1 MATASPAIEAR
12 ASELFAQVQAAKL
25 DRSQLS
31 EAASAELTP
40 DVERQAATA
49 LRRLG
54 KPIAFTFVGSQFYPK
69 SRDEGYSFRV
79 DFRKKP
85 PRVWFFAVDPH
96 GKIDNLL
103 FYPYVAP
110 AAHLTEAQ
118 LLSALRRKLNRDA
131 GAGRFSGDVLVA
143 KDGKPIFAR
152 AYGLAD
158 RERKIPNALETKFR
172 VGSMDKM
179 FTAVAILQLV
189 QSGKVDLNARLIH
202 YLPDYPNKTLAS
214 KVTID
219 DLLTHTGGT
228 GDIFGP
234 AFDAHRLQLR
244 TLDDYVGLYG
254 KRPLEFEPG
263 SRFDYSN
270 YGFILLGVVIQKVS
284 GESYYDYVHSHIFDP
299 AGMTATGFAPEY
311 QTVARRSVGYT
322 RMNGPLQPNTDT
334 LPYRG
339 TSAGGGYSTVADLLR
354 FANALDAGKLLD
366 ANHTK
371 LLTTGKVVMPESIPP
386 DLSLYAYGFGDQTM
400 NGTRCFGHSG
410 GAPGMS
416 GDLEICPV
424 PNYVT
429 AVLAN
434 VDPPAADDISGYV
447 VSRLPLH

>member
-1 MATASPAIEAR
+1 
-12 ASELFAQVQAAKL
+12 
-25 DRSQLS
+25 
-31 EAASAELTP
+31 
-40 DVERQAATA
+40 
-49 LRRLG
+49 
-54 KPIAFTFVGSQFYPK
+54 
-69 SRDEGYSFRV
+69 
-79 DFRKKP
+79 
-85 PRVWFFAVDPH
+85 
-96 GKIDNLL
+96 
-103 FYPYVAP
+103 
-110 AAHLTEAQ
+110 
-118 LLSALRRKLNRDA
+118 LNRDA

-143 KDGKPIFAR
+143 KDGKTIFTR

-158 RERKIPNALETKFR
+158 RARKIPNTLETKFR

-179 FTAVAILQLV
+179 FTATAILQLV
-189 QSGKVDLNARLIH
+189 QSGKVDLNAPLIR
-202 YLPDYPNKTLAS
+202 YLPNYPNETLAS

-234 AFDAHRLQLR
+234 AFDEHRLQLR
-244 TLDDYVGLYG
+244 TLDDYVSLYG
-254 KRPLEFEPG
+254 KRPLKFEPG

-270 YGFILLGVVIQKVS
+270 YGFILLGVVIQNVS
-284 GESYYDYVHSHIFDP
+284 GQSYYDYVRSHIFDP
-299 AGMTATGFAPEY
+299 AGMTSTGFAPENEM
-311 QTVARRSVGYT
+311 VASRSVGYT
-322 RMNGPLQPNTDT
+322 RVNGPLQLTNGPLQPNTDT

-354 FANALDAGKLLD
+354 FANALDAGRLLD
-366 ANHTK
+366 ASYTK

-416 GDLEICPV
+416 GDLKICPV

-434 VDPPAADDISGYV
+434 VDPPAADDISGFV
-447 VSRLPLH
+447 VNRLPLH